1 MRPAVALVAL
11 LTAVSAGCEE
21 KPAPAPPPSAT
32 ASAAE
37 TATTPPA
44 KPTLPPTL
52 AIDTSGAL
60 VAGTRVSLDGS
71 GAPERLKTELTQ
83 HREFIE
89 GKEVRAAADRPVKPA
104 YVATLVDALGA
115 LGATRVLVR
124 TSTRAEFPAELGFIS
139 LDKARSA
146 PPCSVVAM
154 ITDDRG
160 SAVWSLQGGVAGKRG
175 KGMAGPD
182 LTLTGE
188 TLTTH
193 AKKCTQSQVLFVGGA
208 PGVEWGLVYDLAA
221 STKTL
226 PKAYFS
232 EIAVLSES
240 PVPGHPVSL
249 GR

>member
-1 MRPAVALVAL
+1 MKPVLALVAL
-11 LTAVSAGCEE
+11 LTALSAGCED

-32 ASAAE
+32 ATAE
-37 TATTPPA
+37 TAPTPPP

-52 AIDTSGAL
+52 VVDTSGAL
-60 VAGTRVSLDGS
+60 VAGTRVSLDGN
-71 GAPERLKTELTQ
+71 GAPERLKTELSQ

-89 GKEVRAAADRPVKPA
+89 GKDVRAAAERPVKPV

-115 LGATRVLVR
+115 LGAARVLIR
-124 TSTRAEFPAELGFIS
+124 TSTRSEFPSEIGFIS
-139 LDKARSA
+139 LERARSA
-146 PPCSVVAM
+146 SPCSVVAM
-154 ITDDRG
+154 ITEDRG
-160 SAVWSLQGGVAGKRG
+160 SAVWSLKGGVAGKRG

-193 AKKCTQSQVLFVGGA
+193 AKKCTASKTLFVGGA

-232 EIAVLSES
+232 DLAILAES